1 MVNPLNS
8 VLSINDARTYMED
21 VQSDIIKTSG
31 VRAPFLMKHMRTV
44 SKMGSKVQWFQQA
57 ISRGVL
63 TLAGTYSAGATPRQQ
78 YKLPPLTL
86 SLKGNAV

>member
-1 MVNPLNS
+1 MVNPINS

-31 VRAPFLMKHMRTV
+31 VRAPFLMKHMATV

-57 ISRGVL
+57 ISRGYHIFR
-63 TLAGTYSAGATPRQQ
+63 GDYPKRAT
-78 YKLPPLTL
+78 
-86 SLKGNAV
+86 